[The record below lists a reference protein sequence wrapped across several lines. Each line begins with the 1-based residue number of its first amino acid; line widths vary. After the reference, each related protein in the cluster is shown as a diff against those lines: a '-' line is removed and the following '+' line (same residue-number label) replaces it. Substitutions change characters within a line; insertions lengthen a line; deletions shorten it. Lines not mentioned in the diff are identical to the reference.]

1 MRHFT
6 IEEIR
11 ELYARLSL
19 LGIRDT
25 DFSETDVMHD
35 DDRVAIVQ
43 DGENRIIAVKLFNSA
58 ILSDAKKYAEE
69 KDSETLD
76 KAKEYIDKKTYSF
89 ADLSGKLDVLSQLD
103 GIIPIEHL
111 PQSALERLVKV
122 EDDNARFALTGDD
135 IQKGDTV
142 KVISTG
148 KMYFVTDDTKLDSE
162 EGYEPYSANVVS
174 RVSWSDVADRPTRLS
189 EFEND
194 GVFITKADVPA
205 IDDTLDTE
213 SKNGI
218 ENGVVA
224 SALKKINERL
234 FPLTLSVS
242 GSASYEKGTSHTV
255 VIRWTIRQGD
265 DTIVPDSLTVNGK
278 AVDVS
283 SLSYTEELVASDKTY
298 TVACAKDGVTKTAS
312 AYVRFY
318 APTYYG
324 VVADTYT
331 KDTVTSDMVTAMNK
345 LIVSGKTSITV
356 SDVVNSKIV
365 YAYPKT
371 FGLVSS
377 VKDASGFENITAYE
391 HGEIQIDSEVY
402 YLYILKNSVTI
413 ASSTQKF
420 S

>member
-1 MRHFT
+1 MKRQHYRSDLTLNVTVARQNNSSGSETQVAIPEHVRLEYFVPDGRSKIVAERDGDNMVLCRLAEDGMSLKVFLPLSRKPLGLGKLMMVMT
-6 IEEIR
+6 EYSSAEGFPDDIEEVHNPV
-11 ELYARLSL
+11 ET
-19 LGIRDT
+19 GIMLWRGA
-25 DFSETDVMHD
+25 SVAETD
-35 DDRVAIVQ
+35 
-43 DGENRIIAVKLFNSA
+43 
-58 ILSDAKKYAEE
+58 Y
-69 KDSETLD
+69 
-76 KAKEYIDKKTYSF
+76 
-89 ADLSGKLDVLSQLD
+89 
-103 GIIPIEHL
+103 
-111 PQSALERLVKV
+111 
-122 EDDNARFALTGDD
+122 
-135 IQKGDTV
+135 
-142 KVISTG
+142 VIS
-148 KMYFVTDDTKLDSE
+148 SSI
-162 EGYEPYSANVVS
+162 GYSSV
-174 RVSWSDVADRPTRLS
+174 RWSDITDRPTKLS

-194 GVFITKADVPA
+194 GVFITKADVPV

-224 SALKKINERL
+224 SALKKINEKL

-278 AVDVS
+278 AVDVL

-298 TVACAKDGVTKTAS
+298 TVACTKDGVTKTAS

-345 LIVSGKTSITV
+345 LTVPGKTSITV

-391 HGEIQIDSEVY
+391 HGEIQIGSEVY
-402 YLYILKNSVTI
+402 YLYMLKNSVTI